1 VKVLHIMNI
10 TLKTTYKIIK
20 YILLSKE
27 FTQTEIHQETKCS
40 LGRINEVVYWLITRK
55 FVEKIDSKYRL
66 ADPAGIISLFP
77 LFRNMNE
84 LLVYRLPL
92 RGEKEKILENL
103 PKGSI
108 LCLDS
113 ALDRY
118 SQYYR
123 SSRICIYHEKPEL
136 VKNIF
141 EPYSGGI
148 IDLEVYRPDMNLKE
162 DVENGLTSKLRTII
176 DMTCDGKTYVA
187 KDLFEQLW
195 GIKFE

>member
-1 VKVLHIMNI
+1 MNI
-10 TLKTTYKIIK
+10 TSKVTYKIIRD
-20 YILLSKE
+20 ILLSKE
-27 FTQTEIHQETKCS
+27 FTQIEIKNRTGCS
-40 LGRINEVVYWLITRK
+40 KGQISKVVNWLITRK
-55 FVEKIDSKYRL
+55 FVEKRDRNYYLIDPTAL
-66 ADPAGIISLFP
+66 ISVFP

-103 PKGSI
+103 PNGSI

-118 SQYYR
+118 SRYFR

-136 VKNIF
+136 IKNIF

-148 IDLEVYRPDMNLKE
+148 IDLEVYRPDMDLKE
-162 DVENGLTSKLRTII
+162 DVKNGLTTKLRTVI
-176 DMTCDGKTYVA
+176 DMTCDGKTYAA

-195 GIKFE
+195 GIKFG

>member
-1 VKVLHIMNI
+1 MNI
-10 TLKTTYKIIK
+10 TLKTTYKIIR
-20 YILLSKE
+20 YILLFKE
-27 FTQTEIHQETKCS
+27 FTQTEIHQETQSS
-40 LGRINEVVYWLITRK
+40 LGRINKVVNWLITRK
-55 FVEKIDSKYRL
+55 FVEKVDSKYHL
-66 ADPAGIISLFP
+66 ADPAGIISVFP

-92 RGEKEKILENL
+92 RDEKEKILENL

-113 ALDRY
+113 ALDKYSRY
-118 SQYYR
+118 FR
-123 SSRICIYHEKPEL
+123 SNRICIYHEKPEL
-136 VKNIF
+136 VKNTF

-148 IDLEVYRPDMNLKE
+148 IDLEVYHPDMDLKE
-162 DVENGLTSKLRTII
+162 DVENGFTSKLRTVI

-195 GIKFE
+195 GIKFG

>member
-1 VKVLHIMNI
+1 
-10 TLKTTYKIIK
+10 
-20 YILLSKE
+20 
-27 FTQTEIHQETKCS
+27 
-40 LGRINEVVYWLITRK
+40 
-55 FVEKIDSKYRL
+55 
-66 ADPAGIISLFP
+66 
-77 LFRNMNE
+77 MNE
-84 LLVYRLPL
+84 LLICRIPL

-118 SQYYR
+118 SRYYR

-136 VKNIF
+136 VKNTF

-148 IDLEVYRPDMNLKE
+148 IDLEVYHPDMDLKE
-162 DVENGLTSKLRTII
+162 DVENGFTSKLRTVI

-195 GIKFE
+195 GIKFG

>member
-1 VKVLHIMNI
+1 MNI

-20 YILLSKE
+20 YVLLSKE
-27 FTQTEIHQETKCS
+27 FTQTEIHRETKCS

-55 FVEKIDSKYRL
+55 FVEKVDSKYHL
-66 ADPAGIISLFP
+66 ADPAGILSVFP

-84 LLVYRLPL
+84 LLVCRLPL

-118 SQYYR
+118 SRYFR

-136 VKNIF
+136 IKNLF

-148 IDLEVYRPDMNLKE
+148 IDLEVYHPDMDLKE
-162 DVENGLTSKLRTII
+162 DVENGLTSKLRTVI
-176 DMTCDGKTYVA
+176 DITCDGKTYVA
-187 KDLFEQLW
+187 KDLFEELW
-195 GIKFE
+195 GIKFG

>member
-1 VKVLHIMNI
+1 MNI

-84 LLVYRLPL
+84 LLAYRLPL

-162 DVENGLTSKLRTII
+162 DVENGLTSKLRTVI
-176 DMTCDGKTYVA
+176 DMTCDGKTYAA
-187 KDLFEQLW
+187 KDLFEELW
-195 GIKFE
+195 GIKFG

>member
-1 VKVLHIMNI
+1 MNI

-27 FTQTEIHQETKCS
+27 FTQTEIHQQTKCS

-123 SSRICIYHEKPEL
+123 SSRICVYHEKPEL

-162 DVENGLTSKLRTII
+162 DVENGLTSKLRTVI

>member
-1 VKVLHIMNI
+1 MNV
-10 TLKTTYKIIK
+10 TLNATYKIIK

-40 LGRINEVVYWLITRK
+40 LGRINEVVHWLITRK
-55 FVEKIDSKYRL
+55 YIEKRDSKYHVV
-66 ADPAGIISLFP
+66 DPAGIVSVFP
-77 LFRNMNE
+77 LFRTMNE
-84 LLVYRLPL
+84 LLVHRIPL
-92 RGEKEKILENL
+92 RGEKEQILEHL

-118 SQYYR
+118 SRYFR

-136 VKNIF
+136 VKNTF

-148 IDLEVYRPDMNLKE
+148 LDLEVYRPDMDITE
-162 DVENGLTSKLRTII
+162 DTKNGVTSKLRTVI
-176 DMTCDGKTYVA
+176 DMTCDGKTYVV
-187 KDLFEQLW
+187 KDLFEELW
-195 GIKFE
+195 GIKFG

>member
-1 VKVLHIMNI
+1 MNI
-10 TLKTTYKIIK
+10 TSKVTYKIIRD
-20 YILLSKE
+20 ILLSKE
-27 FTQTEIHQETKCS
+27 FTQIEIKNRTGYSKGQISK
-40 LGRINEVVYWLITRK
+40 VVNWLITRK
-55 FVEKIDSKYRL
+55 FVEKRDRNYYLIDPTAL
-66 ADPAGIISLFP
+66 ISVFP

-84 LLVYRLPL
+84 LLIYRIPL

-118 SQYYR
+118 SRYFR

-136 VKNIF
+136 IKNLF

-148 IDLEVYRPDMNLKE
+148 IDLEVYHPDMDLKE
-162 DVENGLTSKLRTII
+162 DVENGLTSKLRTVI
-176 DMTCDGKTYVA
+176 DITCDGKTYVA
-187 KDLFEQLW
+187 KDLFEELW
-195 GIKFE
+195 GIKFG

>member
-1 VKVLHIMNI
+1 MNI

-55 FVEKIDSKYRL
+55 FVEKVDSKYHSV
-66 ADPAGIISLFP
+66 DPAGIISLFP
-77 LFRNMNE
+77 LFRNMKE
-84 LLVYRLPL
+84 LLVYRIPL
-92 RGEKEKILENL
+92 RSEKEKILENL
-103 PKGSI
+103 PNGSV
-108 LCLDS
+108 LCRDS

-118 SQYYR
+118 SRYYR

-136 VKNIF
+136 VKNTF

-148 IDLEVYRPDMNLKE
+148 IDLEVYHPDMDLKE
-162 DVENGLTSKLRTII
+162 DVENGLTSKLRTVI

-195 GIKFE
+195 GIKFG